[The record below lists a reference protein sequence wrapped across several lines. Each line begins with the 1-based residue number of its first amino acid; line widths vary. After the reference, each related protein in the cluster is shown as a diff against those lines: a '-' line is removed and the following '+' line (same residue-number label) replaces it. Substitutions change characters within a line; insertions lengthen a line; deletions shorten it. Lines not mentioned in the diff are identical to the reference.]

1 MNIKTSQWA
10 LCPIPCFE
18 WSAWDDETY
27 DGEGCPVG
35 SGKTEQDAIDDLM
48 WKLEEQKDNEP

>member
-48 WKLEEQKDNEP
+48 WKIEEENEP